1 MGVQLEQL
9 PPGGIIPKECPSRG
23 TALSARRV
31 RADRGPLN
39 LVRRFSQDRA
49 S

>member
-1 MGVQLEQL
+1 MGVQLELL
-9 PPGGIIPKECPSRG
+9 PPGGIVSKECPSRG
-23 TALSARRV
+23 TALSARQAG
-31 RADRGPLN
+31 ADWGPLN

>member
-1 MGVQLEQL
+1 MGVQLELL
-9 PPGGIIPKECPSRG
+9 PLGSIVSKECPSRG

-39 LVRRFSQDRA
+39 LMRRFSQDRA